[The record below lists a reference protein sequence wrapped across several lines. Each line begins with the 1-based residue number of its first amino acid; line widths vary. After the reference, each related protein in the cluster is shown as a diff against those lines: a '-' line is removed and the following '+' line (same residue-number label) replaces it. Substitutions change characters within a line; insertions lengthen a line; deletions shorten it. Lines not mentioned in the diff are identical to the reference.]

1 MNEQRI
7 RVCAEI
13 QASEEGFGV
22 LCLPALRGVA
32 RERRCDWARRQRLCP
47 ALLNAFYASLSA
59 SASRSRLRHKAQI
72 KAESKLPKPDF
83 EDASLSTR
91 GPSTST
97 APAVPRGLPGKT
109 LGFKASGGV
118 GFSFQP

>member
-32 RERRCDWARRQRLCP
+32 RSGVFELGAQT
-47 ALLNAFYASLSA
+47 AL
-59 SASRSRLRHKAQI
+59 ASRTGERFLRAWI
-72 KAESKLPKPDF
+72 VCGREAEANEEF
-83 EDASLSTR
+83 ALSWPAIGGSVRARR

-97 APAVPRGLPGKT
+97 APAVPRGLPWKT